1 MRRIFFILLSGL
13 AFMAP
18 VEQSCGQAFCALR
31 DPNRMIGEL
40 FPSFNQFKSIT
51 VTVGQT
57 EVEAIE
63 KATGLK
69 CDAREFGRHRLY
81 AIFKEGNLEGF
92 VQSRSEIVDWGIAE
106 IIIAT
111 DRDGQL
117 RGFRFQR
124 CRSRYRNAA
133 EAQSV
138 QDILRQL
145 TSNEL
150 ISFANDEKSR
160 QSIMKQASLSKKVDP
175 LLKGILSGVAKMQ
188 VLMQIVWDDE
198 IAGLIN

>member
-1 MRRIFFILLSGL
+1 MKRILLILLSGL

-40 FPSFNQFKSIT
+40 FPSFSQFKSIT
-51 VTVGQT
+51 VTIGKT

-69 CDAREFGRHRLY
+69 CDPREFGRHRLY
-81 AIFKEGNLEGF
+81 AIFKEGNLKGF

-106 IIIAT
+106 IVIAT
-111 DRDGQL
+111 DTDGQL
-117 RGFRFQR
+117 KGFLFQR
-124 CRSRYRNAA
+124 CRSRHRNAA
-133 EAQSV
+133 EADSV

-150 ISFANDEKSR
+150 ISIVNDEKAR
-160 QSIMKQASLSKKVDP
+160 QSIIEQANLSKKVDP

-188 VLMQIVWDDE
+188 VLMQIVWDDK
-198 IAGLIN
+198 IAALIN

>member
-133 EAQSV
+133 EAESV
-138 QDILRQL
+138 QNILRQL

>member
-1 MRRIFFILLSGL
+1 MKRILLILLSGL

-31 DPNRMIGEL
+31 DPNRVIGEL
-40 FPSFNQFKSIT
+40 FPNFGQFKSIT
-51 VTVGQT
+51 VTIGKT

-69 CDAREFGRHRLY
+69 CDPREFGRHRLY

-111 DRDGQL
+111 DTGGQL

-124 CRSRYRNAA
+124 CRSRYRNTA
-133 EAQSV
+133 EADPV

-150 ISFANDEKSR
+150 ISFANDGKAR
-160 QSIMKQASLSKKVDP
+160 QSIMEQASLSKKVDP

>member
-138 QDILRQL
+138 HDILRQF

-188 VLMQIVWDDE
+188 VLMQIVWDDK
-198 IAGLIN
+198 IAALIN

>member
-1 MRRIFFILLSGL
+1 MKRIFFILLSGL

-18 VEQSCGQAFCALR
+18 VEQSSGQAFCALR
-31 DPNRMIGEL
+31 DPNMIIGEL
-40 FPSFNQFKSIT
+40 FPNFSRFKSIS
-51 VTVGQT
+51 VTIGKA

-63 KATGLK
+63 EATGLK
-69 CDAREFGRHRLY
+69 CDPREFGRHRLY

-111 DRDGQL
+111 GADGQM

-124 CRSRYRNAA
+124 CRSRHRNAA
-133 EAQSV
+133 EADSV
-138 QDILRQL
+138 QNILRQL
-145 TSNEL
+145 NSNEL
-150 ISFANDEKSR
+150 ISTVNDEKAR
-160 QSIMKQASLSKKVDP
+160 QSIIEQANLSKKADP

-188 VLMQIVWDDE
+188 VLMQIVWDKK
-198 IAGLIN
+198 IASLIN

>member
-133 EAQSV
+133 EAESV